1 MDHQL
6 GGVDLIIWQGRRN
19 RRVKTGISLWAA
31 IRLACIIFAV
41 TMLAVQAVGWVH
53 WTGALAAG
61 PAALVLI
68 AVSAQLVAATRAAL
82 AWLGG

>member
-6 GGVDLIIWQGRRN
+6 GGIDLIIWQGRRN
-19 RRVKTGISLWAA
+19 RRIKSGLSVWTAL
-31 IRLACIIFAV
+31 RLACVIFGV
-41 TMLAVQAVGWVH
+41 TMLAIQAAGWVH
-53 WTGALAAG
+53 WSGALAVG

>member
-6 GGVDLIIWQGRRN
+6 GGIDLIIWQGRRN
-19 RRVKTGISLWAA
+19 RRVKSGISVWTA
-31 IRLACIIFAV
+31 IRLACVIFGA
-41 TMLAVQAVGWVH
+41 TMLAAQMAGWVH
-53 WTGALAAG
+53 WTGVVAAG